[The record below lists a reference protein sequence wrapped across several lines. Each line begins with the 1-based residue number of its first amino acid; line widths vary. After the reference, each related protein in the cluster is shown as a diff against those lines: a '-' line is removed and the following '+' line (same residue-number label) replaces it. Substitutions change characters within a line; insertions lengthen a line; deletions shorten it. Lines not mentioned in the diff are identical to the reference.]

1 MVINHEMIRIQNE
14 RDKLKNQNYVT
25 KVVEDLEVPVF
36 VKINDEEEIYK
47 NKKAQ

>member
-1 MVINHEMIRIQNE
+1 MKNE

-36 VKINDEEEIYK
+36 VKINDEAEIYK
-47 NKKAQ
+47 NKKA